1 MARKWVRMGGG
12 PTSRDGGGVA
22 VLQAEGDERGA
33 VAVTI
38 RGQYLDAV
46 EEVAYLVENAAKTSA
61 AFEQHMAGKRIS
73 YFVSYAY
80 RHPETGLPAFGCSS
94 VGVDFPGLE
103 RFDQVAGIAAQ
114 ISETIKASAVILSW
128 QRCDPPLVVAPVTAG
143 PRLVQ

>member
-1 MARKWVRMGGG
+1 MARNWVRSSGSSS
-12 PTSRDGGGVA
+12 TDGGLTAWLVA
-22 VLQAEGDERGA
+22 GAGDTQREVIVSGA
-33 VAVTI
+33 I
-38 RGQYLDAV
+38 DDV
-46 EEVAYLVENAAKTSA
+46 EEVVRLVENGAKASA

-114 ISETIKASAVILSW
+114 ISETILVSVVILSW